1 VSPVTHIPSLNA
13 FRTSAAGGSLS
24 SHRGDG
30 QGHGES
36 KDVTM
41 QRPKPKPKA
50 EPEWG
55 EIVGMGFQFIQESG
69 CESSFFFVTLFCSLF
84 FFISVELQS
93 TSSFRRGSSLPF
105 LVILFVS
112 RNVRLMP
119 TVCSHRQLIFIGP
132 VEVRGRVIEDD
143 GLSYHSPL
151 TFLYYAQ
158 VGCMPSFLVIS
169 PFYFLFLLYG
179 FL

>member
-1 VSPVTHIPSLNA
+1 M
-13 FRTSAAGGSLS
+13 
-24 SHRGDG
+24 
-30 QGHGES
+30 Q
-36 KDVTM
+36 TM

-55 EIVGMGFQFIQESG
+55 EIGMGFQFIQESG
-69 CESSFFFVTLFCSLF
+69 CESSFFFVVPFVTLFFSLF
-84 FFISVELQS
+84 LHFGRAPIDIQL
-93 TSSFRRGSSLPF
+93 SSRFLPSLF

-132 VEVRGRVIEDD
+132 VEVRGRVNKDD

-151 TFLYYAQ
+151 TFLFYAQ

-169 PFYFLFLLYG
+169 PFHLLLLLYG